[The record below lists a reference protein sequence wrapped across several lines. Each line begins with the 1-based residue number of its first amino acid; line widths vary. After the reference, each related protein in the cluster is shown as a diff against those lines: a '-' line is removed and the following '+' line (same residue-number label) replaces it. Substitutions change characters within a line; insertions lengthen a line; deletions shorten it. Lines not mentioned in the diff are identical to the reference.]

1 MKNNNIIEKHL
12 IINGGSVATIKY
24 NTATKKARFYTFAE
38 VNGWD
43 ILERVDKKAFIDYLV
58 KLAAVCLTTW
68 SDALFS
74 DYIRLLEVARYT
86 EEEAEEV
93 KE

>member
-12 IINGGSVATIKY
+12 SISGGSVAAIKY
-24 NTATKKARFYTFAE
+24 NTETKKARFYIFAE

-43 ILERVDKKAFIDYLV
+43 ILERVDKKSFIDYLV
-58 KLAAVCLTTW
+58 KLAAVCVNTW
-68 SDALFS
+68 SDELFT
-74 DYIRLLEVARYT
+74 DYINILQAARYT

-93 KE
+93 